1 MDPKSI
7 LTELE
12 TRLNSHPAELE
23 GLDATYRLKL
33 SGAKGGDFYLR
44 IADQKAALV
53 TEAPAEAPTATVSLT
68 DDDFVA
74 LAERRASGMS
84 LFMEGRIQIEGDMG
98 VALRLEGLL
107 RD

>member
-12 TRLNSHPAELE
+12 TRLNGHPAELE

-44 IADQKAALV
+44 IADKKATLL
-53 TEAPAEAPTATVSLT
+53 TEAAKEAPTATVSLS

-74 LAERRASGMS
+74 LAERRASGMA

>member
-1 MDPKSI
+1 MDPRTI

-12 TRLNSHPAELE
+12 SHLNGHPAELE
-23 GLDATYRLKL
+23 GIDATYRLKL
-33 SGAKGGDFYLR
+33 SGASGGDFYLH
-44 IADQKAALV
+44 IANQKASLLPSPP
-53 TEAPAEAPTATVSLT
+53 EQPATATVSLS

-84 LFMEGRIQIEGDMG
+84 LFMEGKIQIEGDMG

-107 RD
+107 RS